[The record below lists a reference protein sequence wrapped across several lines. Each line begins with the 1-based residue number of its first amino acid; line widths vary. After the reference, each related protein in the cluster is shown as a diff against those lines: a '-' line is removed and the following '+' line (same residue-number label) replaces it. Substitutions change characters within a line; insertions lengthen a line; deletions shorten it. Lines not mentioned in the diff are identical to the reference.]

1 MTQKEFAD
9 YDIDLHGRS
18 GEEVKT
24 TCPKCSHTRK
34 KKSYPCLNVN
44 TDKGVWNCWHCGWSG
59 GLKTGE
65 FSKPRVA
72 HTKTYYKPEFK
83 PEPLTDKTFEW
94 FFGRGI
100 TKDVLIRNH
109 VTTTSVWMP
118 QVEDEVRAV
127 AFPYYRDGEVVNIKY
142 RDGKKNFRQV
152 GGAQKCFYKVDDI
165 AETTIIVEGEMDA
178 LSLEVAGY
186 KNAISVPDGAPA
198 PNTKNYETKF
208 EYLDDEKLD
217 NVKTFILAVDNDE
230 PGRKLEEELS
240 RRLGRDRCLRVTWIE
255 GCKDANEVL
264 LKHGAEYVQQC
275 IANAQSYPV
284 EGLFS
289 VFDIG
294 DDLNSIFED
303 GMPQGEST
311 GWGNMDELYSPS
323 PGQWT
328 LVTGIPSMGKSEW
341 LDALAVNLA
350 ERSGWVFGV
359 CSPENQPI
367 TWHSAKLMEKR
378 MHKRIRTAKRDEFDD
393 AKVWLNEHFHF
404 ILPEQPTIEAVLEK
418 AKVLVKRFGMRGLI
432 IDPYNELD
440 HTKRKEGVNETEY
453 VSMFLTY
460 IRKFAREQGVH
471 VWLVAHPAKLMKDK
485 EGHYPVPD
493 GYSVSGSAHFFNKA
507 DNIVA
512 VHRDKTNPYAP
523 SEIHV
528 QKVRSRWLGRPGVAE
543 LYWRSDCGRYDE
555 RYQEVRSGKDFAAG
569 ESRRS
574 DEALNL

>member
-1 MTQKEFAD
+1 MFKDFSSFGIELGNRT
-9 YDIDLHGRS
+9 
-18 GEEVKT
+18 GEEVKVP
-24 TCPKCSHTRK
+24 CPKCSQLRK

-65 FSKPRVA
+65 FSKPTVA

-83 PEPLTDKTFEW
+83 PEPLTDKTFEYLAT
-94 FFGRGI
+94 RGLN
-100 TKDVLIRNH
+100 KDVLIRNH
-109 VTTTSVWMP
+109 VTTLTVWMP
-118 QVEDEVRAV
+118 QVEEEVRAV

-152 GGAQKCFYKVDDI
+152 GGAQKTFYKIDDVTDT
-165 AETTIIVEGEMDA
+165 AIVTEGEIDA
-178 LSLEVAGY
+178 LSLEVAGF

-198 PNTKNYETKF
+198 PTSKNYETKF

-217 NVKTFILAVDNDE
+217 NIKTFILAVDNDE
-230 PGRKLEEELS
+230 PGRKLEEELA
-240 RRLGRDRCLRVTWIE
+240 RRLGRERCLRVTWVE

-264 LKHGAEYVQQC
+264 LKHGAEVLAQC
-275 IANAQSYPV
+275 INNAQTFPV

-289 VFDIG
+289 VYDIA
-294 DDLNSIFED
+294 DDLNAIYED
-303 GMPQGEST
+303 GMPKGEAT
-311 GWGNMDELYSPS
+311 GWKNVDELYSPT
-323 PGQWT
+323 PAQWT

-341 LDALAVNLA
+341 LDALTVNLA
-350 ERSGWVFGV
+350 EQSGWVIGV

-367 TWHSAKLMEKR
+367 TWHSAKLMEKH
-378 MHKRIRTAKRDEFDD
+378 MKKRIKVMTREEFEEGKD
-393 AKVWLNEHFHF
+393 WLNQHFHF

-418 AKVLVKRFGMRGLI
+418 AKVLVKRFGMRGLV

-440 HTKRKEGVNETEY
+440 HTKRKDGVNETEY
-453 VSMFLTY
+453 ISMFLTY

-471 VWLVAHPAKLMKDK
+471 VWLVAHPAKLLKDK

-507 DNIVA
+507 DNIVT
-512 VHRDKTNPYAP
+512 VHRDKTNPKAP

-528 QKVRSRWLGRPGVAE
+528 QKIRSRWLGRPGMTE
-543 LYWRSDCGRYDE
+543 LYWRPDCGRYE
-555 RYQEVRSGKDFAAG
+555 EATNHKYSGKDYASG
-569 ESRRS
+569 ER
-574 DEALNL
+574 DVETLHI

>member
-1 MTQKEFAD
+1 
-9 YDIDLHGRS
+9 
-18 GEEVKT
+18 
-24 TCPKCSHTRK
+24 
-34 KKSYPCLNVN
+34 
-44 TDKGVWNCWHCGWSG
+44 
-59 GLKTGE
+59 
-65 FSKPRVA
+65 
-72 HTKTYYKPEFK
+72 
-83 PEPLTDKTFEW
+83 
-94 FFGRGI
+94 
-100 TKDVLIRNH
+100 
-109 VTTTSVWMP
+109 
-118 QVEDEVRAV
+118 
-127 AFPYYRDGEVVNIKY
+127 
-142 RDGKKNFRQV
+142 
-152 GGAQKCFYKVDDI
+152 
-165 AETTIIVEGEMDA
+165 
-178 LSLEVAGY
+178 
-186 KNAISVPDGAPA
+186 
-198 PNTKNYETKF
+198 
-208 EYLDDEKLD
+208 
-217 NVKTFILAVDNDE
+217 
-230 PGRKLEEELS
+230 
-240 RRLGRDRCLRVTWIE
+240 
-255 GCKDANEVL
+255 
-264 LKHGAEYVQQC
+264 
-275 IANAQSYPV
+275 
-284 EGLFS
+284 
-289 VFDIG
+289 
-294 DDLNSIFED
+294 
-303 GMPQGEST
+303 
-311 GWGNMDELYSPS
+311 
-323 PGQWT
+323 
-328 LVTGIPSMGKSEW
+328 
-341 LDALAVNLA
+341 
-350 ERSGWVFGV
+350 
-359 CSPENQPI
+359 
-367 TWHSAKLMEKR
+367 

-569 ESRRS
+569 ESRRG